1 MNLYLFDDENIITF
15 NLPYKKIGNFWM
27 TDNNQKNLINISG
40 ENNNWIITGS
50 TDVKIISNEKSDSII
65 LKQNNSY
72 IIEKNDKKYVL
83 YCDKV
88 NDDTFECYNISDNQV
103 VKIGKA
109 ETNDISINIP
119 YFADLQLIL
128 SLQSGNYVIQ
138 KAKDSLIYCN
148 KKLIKEE
155 QSVYFWIK
163 NCFN

>member
-15 NLPYKKIGNFWM
+15 NLPSKKIGNFWM

-40 ENNNWIITGS
+40 ENNNWIITGN

-109 ETNDISINIP
+109 ETNDISISSLTISFIGLHN
-119 YFADLQLIL
+119 L
-128 SLQSGNYVIQ
+128 SLSFS
-138 KAKDSLIYCN
+138 AS
-148 KKLIKEE
+148 
-155 QSVYFWIK
+155 SVSIVLYISVS
-163 NCFN
+163 